1 MLSLASAALV
11 AGLVLINPPL
21 RVQDAP
27 PAGPLPSAD
36 LPLGTAPPTQP
47 PATMPAPSG
56 EAPPPVTVPPAP
68 AEAAPSFPPRA
79 AAPAPSTSGPSTSGQ
94 STLSPSLPA
103 PDDGRYNIH
112 RMQDD
117 LIRLDT
123 RTGQVSVC
131 RNNSAG
137 WACQAV
143 PDERA
148 ALDSEIARLQA
159 ENAAVKKELLAHG
172 LSLPRGVRADP
183 PPPPAA
189 PPPAPPQASPTPEPV
204 PGLKVPTDADL
215 DRMMAFMEKVWRR
228 LVEMMANVQRDM
240 KKS

>member
-11 AGLVLINPPL
+11 AGLVLLNPPL

-36 LPLGTAPPTQP
+36 LPLGTAPPPTQP
-47 PATMPAPSG
+47 PAAMPAPQ
-56 EAPPPVTVPPAP
+56 PPPEAAP
-68 AEAAPSFPPRA
+68 AEAAPSSPPRA
-79 AAPAPSTSGPSTSGQ
+79 AAPAPSTSEPSTSGQ

-112 RMQDD
+112 RVQDD